1 MSHSVEYLNGNNN
14 QVLKHIT
21 TGRRWE
27 NIWISLSIISLS
39 TLFTFEI
46 FSSADKEPLANHEI
60 IILACILFVFIILLR
75 ARFLERTKVHHL
87 VKELKKIEKLRD
99 IVFDSANVGIS
110 FVDKDGRIRL
120 ANTWY
125 TEKTGYSEYDLQ
137 NMSSIEITHP
147 DHRKLFSEIM
157 KKFYK
162 GELTNY
168 RVQKRYL
175 RKDDSDFW
183 GDISLSAI
191 KLSNDD
197 EIIVMAV
204 TTDITDSINAENVIS
219 QKNIQLEKLIRER
232 NSFIST
238 LAHDLK
244 SPFNSMLGF
253 SDLLVENIRSY
264 DMEKIENNIQI
275 INYSIHQT
283 FNLFNDIISWAKI
296 QSNRLSFHPV
306 NTDFSKLCSDTVKSL
321 SLNAQNK
328 KIKIL
333 QLYSEGNFIFADPD
347 MIKSVLRNLISNSLK
362 FTGTNGTIKIMCHK
376 ASDKGLSVNIKNYLT
391 EKPAYIVISVS
402 DTGIGIEPGRLEH
415 LFDLSSEHISIGTAN
430 EVGTGLGLIL
440 CREFISK
447 HNGKIWAESV
457 QGKGSTFFFSIP
469 TALANFNYPSEKSGI
484 SAKGTTS

>member
-1 MSHSVEYLNGNNN
+1 
-14 QVLKHIT
+14 
-21 TGRRWE
+21 
-27 NIWISLSIISLS
+27 
-39 TLFTFEI
+39 
-46 FSSADKEPLANHEI
+46 
-60 IILACILFVFIILLR
+60 
-75 ARFLERTKVHHL
+75 
-87 VKELKKIEKLRD
+87 
-99 IVFDSANVGIS
+99 
-110 FVDKDGRIRL
+110 
-120 ANTWY
+120 
-125 TEKTGYSEYDLQ
+125 
-137 NMSSIEITHP
+137 
-147 DHRKLFSEIM
+147 
-157 KKFYK
+157 
-162 GELTNY
+162 
-168 RVQKRYL
+168 
-175 RKDDSDFW
+175 
-183 GDISLSAI
+183 
-191 KLSNDD
+191 
-197 EIIVMAV
+197 
-204 TTDITDSINAENVIS
+204 
-219 QKNIQLEKLIRER
+219 
-232 NSFIST
+232 
-238 LAHDLK
+238 
-244 SPFNSMLGF
+244 MLGF